1 MNLTPEVLLSAAR
14 YTLQNPRAGA
24 RVILSLGLTTG
35 QALLALVL
43 IAVIST
49 LLTAA
54 SFLIAPLPP
63 EAEVQMLFANPL
75 ELAVM
80 QTVVLAFGA
89 GMVHLVGRKFGGRGT
104 LAGAVA
110 LIAWIEFIL
119 SLMQLVQIV
128 ALFILPPFAE
138 VIGIMGLAV
147 FLWLLTQFVTE
158 LHGFSSVWKVF
169 GGILATIFTLS
180 FGVAILLVSL
190 FGTGV

>member
-1 MNLTPEVLLSAAR
+1 MNLSFAALIAAAR

-54 SFLIAPLPP
+54 SFIIAPLPP

-80 QTVVLAFGA
+80 QAVVLTLGA
-89 GMVHLVGRKFGGRGT
+89 GLVYLVGSKFGGRGSF
-104 LAGAVA
+104 AGALA
-110 LIAWIEFIL
+110 LIAWTEFIL
-119 SLMQLVQIV
+119 SLMQVAQLV
-128 ALFILPPFAE
+128 ALLLLPPLAE
-138 VIGIMGLAV
+138 VIGIMGLVV
-147 FLWLLTQFVTE
+147 FLWLLSQFVTE
-158 LHGFSSVWKVF
+158 LHGFSNVWKVL
-169 GGILATIFTLS
+169 GVILATGFLLS
-180 FGVAILLVSL
+180 FAVAVVLVSVL
-190 FGTGV
+190 GVGV